1 MRFDDAAK
9 TELAADALA
18 LFNALALLFEDAPES
33 PWSAV
38 QLELARQAECSLVLV
53 STCRAHTLEFLVF
66 NDMDTVCIG
75 IVYRGPAS
83 FSFNACCKDECTA

>member
-18 LFNALALLFEDAPES
+18 LFNALALLLEDAPE
-33 PWSAV
+33 WIAV
-38 QLELARQAECSLVLV
+38 QLELTRQAECSLVLV

-83 FSFNACCKDECTA
+83 FSFRHDPKQS